1 MDTKYFYIYLF
12 IVLISTISYTILRCV
27 FKDHTLDIFFYPNK
41 ANNILENKEY
51 LAIHILTSFL
61 LGVFFG
67 FDVIGGMFIKII
79 IFEVYLYLFEH
90 CDVFILSKPSNVMI
104 IILITLISYIAG
116 SIINIIFSKI

>member
-1 MDTKYFYIYLF
+1 
-12 IVLISTISYTILRCV
+12 V
-27 FKDHTLDIFFYPNK
+27 
-41 ANNILENKEY
+41 
-51 LAIHILTSFL
+51 IHILTSFL

-67 FDVIGGMFIKII
+67 FDIIGGMFIKII